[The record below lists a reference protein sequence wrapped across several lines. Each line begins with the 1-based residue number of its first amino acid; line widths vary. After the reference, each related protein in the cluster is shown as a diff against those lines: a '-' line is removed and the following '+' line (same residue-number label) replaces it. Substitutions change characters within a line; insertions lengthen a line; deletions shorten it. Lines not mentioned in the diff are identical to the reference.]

1 MPTIA
6 ILIFPGVQAL
16 DVSGPMDVFA
26 EANSFLPPDQQY
38 MIEVLGTQDGLL
50 RCSNG
55 LYLAAHRHYAQA
67 HDAYDCGW
75 PRLAGAAS

>member
-26 EANSFLPPDQQY
+26 EANSFQPP
-38 MIEVLGTQDGLL
+38 EW
-50 RCSNG
+50 
-55 LYLAAHRHYAQA
+55 H
-67 HDAYDCGW
+67 
-75 PRLAGAAS
+75 